1 MESAWRSRQR
11 LYSAWLGT
19 MVWVPC
25 MNRNT
30 IAIPEHTRTYK
41 TNDDPKGQCREA
53 NGSVEL
59 SKSIHTL
66 LFASLYSLNVGGGG
80 PMELVSC

>member
-1 MESAWRSRQR
+1 
-11 LYSAWLGT
+11 
-19 MVWVPC
+19 

-66 LFASLYSLNVGGGG
+66 LFASLYSLNVGGDQWSWSRVDTTRSKRGVHHNG
-80 PMELVSC
+80 WYATDDENDES